1 MADRLHE
8 AFVLRAH
15 GLGPLPF
22 RGKEPAFRKGEIQH
36 YRHRRLSDTEL
47 RQLFADRSCNIGV
60 FTGDWHLCLDVDGD
74 EGRQTIKGLQMPP
87 TPMVET
93 GDGFHAH
100 FRTSEPLRTRIK
112 PLPGIDVLGESW
124 QVLMPSSIHPDR
136 SIYRFVPQLTLTD
149 VDFADV
155 PTWIRDLCHT
165 PDLAHK
171 TVAQAAGPKP
181 QKDQD
186 TEDGRAPVV
195 LDTCTTL
202 NPLTPKAIRS
212 LFASDEANRAVA
224 DFLGLPELGSTFLCI
239 WHPEAQ
245 PSMSLFRDEHSGS
258 WKVHDHHGRGE
269 HAFYGLADLYASK
282 LLGHEVRLV
291 GRPSLTVWWLRAL
304 LASKYLEPAEVPM
317 KALPLDARP
326 SIRAVYDGFILL
338 LQAKWCY
345 DPGKPTQFTVRFAMA
360 WCGIS
365 SSEAVQKAVWWLVR
379 HGYMRQV
386 KREKGSW
393 TYLPGEE

>member
-100 FRTSEPLRTRIK
+100 FRTSEPLRTRIR

-186 TEDGRAPVV
+186 TKDGRARR
-195 LDTCTTL
+195 
-202 NPLTPKAIRS
+202 IRYS
-212 LFASDEANRAVA
+212 Y
-224 DFLGLPELGSTFLCI
+224 
-239 WHPEAQ
+239 HP
-245 PSMSLFRDEHSGS
+245 
-258 WKVHDHHGRGE
+258 
-269 HAFYGLADLYASK
+269 
-282 LLGHEVRLV
+282 
-291 GRPSLTVWWLRAL
+291 
-304 LASKYLEPAEVPM
+304 
-317 KALPLDARP
+317 
-326 SIRAVYDGFILL
+326 
-338 LQAKWCY
+338 
-345 DPGKPTQFTVRFAMA
+345 
-360 WCGIS
+360 
-365 SSEAVQKAVWWLVR
+365 
-379 HGYMRQV
+379 
-386 KREKGSW
+386 
-393 TYLPGEE
+393 